1 MIQNIKK
8 FIKKENY
15 EFKKTM
21 IDVKNLSFSYSKH
34 NPIFKNANFEIH
46 SGDLVAVIGP
56 NGSGKST
63 LVKILSKLIP
73 KQKGEI
79 NIYGKF
85 SYIPQKF
92 NQDINFPAKVSELLD
107 LECCGCELRNQVSES
122 LNIQDLEKKQFKDLS
137 GGQQQRVLISL
148 SLLSNPDILIL
159 DEPTVGIDLKTQEEF
174 YKLLKKLNKQRNL
187 TIIFVTHDTGMVSH
201 YFDKIL
207 VVHNKHICLEDSK
220 QTKKYQKTFMETH
233 HETHHH
239 KTENKQENK
248 KNKTKG
254 ENK

>member
-1 MIQNIKK
+1 
-8 FIKKENY
+8 
-15 EFKKTM
+15 
-21 IDVKNLSFSYSKH
+21 
-34 NPIFKNANFEIH
+34 
-46 SGDLVAVIGP
+46 LVAVIGP

-73 KQKGEI
+73 KQTGDI

-92 NQDINFPAKVSELLD
+92 NQDTNFPAKVSELLD
-107 LECCGCELRNQVSES
+107 LECCGCELRKRVSTS
-122 LNIQDLEKKQFKDLS
+122 LNIENLEDKQFKDLS

-159 DEPTVGIDLKTQEEF
+159 DEPTIGIDRQTQEEF
-174 YKLLKKLNKQRNL
+174 YKLLKELNKQRNL

-207 VVHNKHICLEDSK
+207 VVHNKHICLEDSNK
-220 QTKKYQKTFMETH
+220 TNKYQKSFMENH
-233 HETHHH
+233 HETHHPNHNHNH
-239 KTENKQENK
+239 KGYNHKKPENKQNKKERAKENK
-248 KNKTKG
+248 DKK
-254 ENK
+254 